1 MKNLTRKNI
10 QNLKPY
16 QPGKPIEELKRELK
30 IKDIIKLA
38 SNENPL
44 GPSPKAIKALSGAV
58 SGVNR
63 YPDGSS
69 FYLKRKI
76 AKKFGLSTKN
86 ITIGNGSD
94 ELIDTV
100 IKTFAEEHDE
110 VLITKPAFLEY
121 SILSKAR
128 GVKVK
133 TVAVNLVNPE
143 RSQGIKDFQYDINAI
158 LRAINARTKVVFI
171 GNPDNPTGAYL
182 NKKMLGDFIRACP
195 SNRIVVFDE
204 AYRELVDKKDYSNP
218 FKYINK
224 KNIIILRTFSKAYG
238 LAGLRIG
245 YGFANKRII
254 AAMEKVRL
262 PFNVNLLAQ
271 KAAEAAL
278 DDKTHIIKTK
288 KAIKTGKRF
297 LVKSLEGLG
306 FKIVISPAN
315 FILLNCGKKSGNEIF
330 KKLLKHGVIVRDM
343 KAYDLPKFFRVNVG
357 TMEENRRFIEA
368 LKTVIKV

>member
-1 MKNLTRKNI
+1 
-10 QNLKPY
+10 
-16 QPGKPIEELKRELK
+16 KPIEELKRELGL
-30 IKDIIKLA
+30 KDIIKLA

-69 FYLKRKI
+69 FYLKGKI

-94 ELIDTV
+94 ELIDTI
-100 IKTFAEEHDE
+100 IKTFTEEHDE

-133 TVAVNLVNPE
+133 TVP
-143 RSQGIKDFQYDINAI
+143 IKNFQYDIKSILNAI
-158 LRAINARTKVVFI
+158 NSKTKVIFI

-182 NKKMLGDFIRACP
+182 NKKMLGDFIKGCP
-195 SNRIVVFDE
+195 NDRIVVFDE

-218 FKYINK
+218 FKYIDR
-224 KNIIILRTFSKAYG
+224 KNIIILRTFSKSYG

-245 YGFANKRII
+245 YGLANKRII

-278 DDKTHIIKTK
+278 GDVAHIARTK
-288 KAIKTGKRF
+288 KVIKTGKKF
-297 LVKSLEGLG
+297 LVKSLEDLG
-306 FKIVISPAN
+306 FKIVISPTN
-315 FILLNCGKKSGNEIF
+315 FILVNCGKKSGNKMF

-357 TMEENRRFIEA
+357 TMRENRRFIEA
-368 LKTVIKV
+368 LKAVYS

>member
-1 MKNLTRKNI
+1 MKTLARKNI

-100 IKTFAEEHDE
+100 IKTFTEEHDE

-143 RSQGIKDFQYDINAI
+143 RSRGIKDFQYDINAI
-158 LRAINARTKVVFI
+158 LRAINARTKVIFI

-182 NKKMLGDFIRACP
+182 NKRMLGDFIRACS

-204 AYRELVDKKDYSNP
+204 AYRELVDKKDYANP

-254 AAMEKVRL
+254 AAMEKARL

-288 KAIKTGKRF
+288 KAVKTGKKF
-297 LVKSLEGLG
+297 LVKSLEDLG

-315 FILLNCGKKSGNEIF
+315 FILVNCGKKSGNEIF

-343 KAYDLPKFFRVNVG
+343 KAYDLSKFFRVNVG

-368 LKTVIKV
+368 LKRVV

>member
-1 MKNLTRKNI
+1 MKDLARKNI

-76 AKKFGLSTKN
+76 AKKFGLSAKN

-100 IKTFAEEHDE
+100 IKTFTEERDE

-143 RSQGIKDFQYDINAI
+143 RSRGIKDFQYDINAI
-158 LRAINARTKVVFI
+158 LRAINARTKVIFI

-182 NKKMLGDFIRACP
+182 NKKMLGDFIKGCP
-195 SNRIVVFDE
+195 NDRIIVFDE

-218 FKYINK
+218 FKCINK
-224 KNIIILRTFSKAYG
+224 RNIIILRTFSKAYG

-245 YGFANKRII
+245 YGLANKRII
-254 AAMEKVRL
+254 AAMEKLRL

-278 DDKTHIIKTK
+278 DDVAHIAGTK
-288 KAIKTGKRF
+288 KVIKTGKKF
-297 LVKSLEGLG
+297 LVKSLEALG

-315 FILLNCGKKSGNEIF
+315 FILVNCGKKSGNEIF

-343 KAYDLPKFFRVNVG
+343 KAYDLPNFFRVNIG
-357 TMEENRRFIEA
+357 TMEENRRFIEV
-368 LKTVIKV
+368 LKRI